1 MTTVVVIGF
10 EPFNEEMYPHT
21 YEVLK
26 IIESQCRLIYL
37 DGDDRGFS
45 LYKRALSGSN
55 LVSRLKSVRELLA
68 IARKTALLR
77 SKIKCA
83 LALPPDFVIAI
94 DHSALHYAAQYLNAK
109 TGLIFW
115 SQDIFTQDHPWHVS
129 PGIKKLI
136 TGNRNDIRKARRI
149 IVQDGNRAA
158 VLDSVLMCHEIPKL
172 YLPVSLRADDF
183 SRNEAQN
190 RRSHSLDK
198 GLSLLQLGSINP
210 NRSSDLVLDA
220 FQKTDP
226 PVRLVF
232 KGIIDPSIISLA
244 DTYPRKPEVLPLSKS
259 FIDMRRAISRA
270 DVGIIACKQKNLN
283 NYFFS
288 RASGQLVEFVR
299 LGIPVIIIDMKELGE
314 FVERYGCGIAVPN
327 AADIPRA
334 LKKITDDYA
343 TFAGSCA
350 VVYDDVFDLR
360 LYEQAVLE
368 SIA

>member
-45 LYKRALSGSN
+45 LYKRALSRPN

-68 IARKTALLR
+68 IARKAALLR

-94 DHSALHYAAQYLNAK
+94 DHSALHYAAKYLNAK

-115 SQDIFTQDHPWHVS
+115 SQDIFTQDHPWYVS
-129 PGIKKLI
+129 PVIKKLI

-149 IVQDGNRAA
+149 MVQDGNRAA

-172 YLPVSLRADDF
+172 YLPVSLHADDF
-183 SRNEAQN
+183 SRKAAPKRPSRHLGDNI
-190 RRSHSLDK
+190 R
-198 GLSLLQLGSINP
+198 LLQLGSINP
-210 NRSSDLVLDA
+210 GRASDLVLEA
-220 FQKTDP
+220 FQKTGP
-226 PVRLVF
+226 SVRLIF
-232 KGIIDPSIISLA
+232 KGIIDPCIISLA
-244 DTYPRKPEVLPLSKS
+244 NKYPRKPKFLPLSKS
-259 FIDMRRAISRA
+259 FIEMRQAICEA
-270 DVGIIACKQKNLN
+270 DIGIIACKIKNLN

-288 RASGQLVEFVR
+288 RASGQLVEFIR
-299 LGIPVIIIDMKELGE
+299 LRIPVIIFDMEELGE
-314 FVERYGCGIAVPN
+314 FVERCGCGIAVKD
-327 AADIPRA
+327 ADGVLSA
-334 LKKITDDYA
+334 LEKITANYA

-350 VVYDDVFDLR
+350 AGYDTIFDLR
-360 LYEQAVLE
+360 LYEQEILE
-368 SIA
+368 SIS